1 MPEEL
6 FSGRYTWSSTTPTV
20 AIVNAIAGIEG
31 VEPTDLSTV
40 LGTTLYEQ
48 INPEALDTV
57 VITGT
62 HPEIAFSVDDYRVE
76 IDGNELSITA
86 PADA

>member
-1 MPEEL
+1 MGEEL

-31 VEPTDLSTV
+31 VDPTDLSTA

-48 INPEALDTV
+48 IDPEALDTL
-57 VITGT
+57 VITGS
-62 HPEIAFSVDDYRVE
+62 HPEVAFTVDDYRVE
-76 IDGNELSITA
+76 IDENDLSIA
-86 PADA
+86 AAHD